1 MVVPMTS
8 GGSGESAHQPHDGL
22 FRRGF
27 GDPKHAGS
35 ELRSVLSAEVA
46 AHIDLEHLEP
56 VAASFVDDYLSQ
68 VHSDLLFRTTFDG
81 DDAYLYFLIEHQ
93 SSPDDLMAF
102 RMLRYQVRIWERHLK
117 TEPTTSGKTGL
128 PMIVP
133 VVLYQ
138 GHRRWT
144 APTDIADIIKVSD
157 HAATAFADLL
167 PHVRYILDDL
177 TVVDEAAMR
186 ARPLTPAARIAA
198 LLLGPASKDA
208 DVTTTL
214 RASLD
219 DWQTVADTEP
229 ALLVVFFTYLLIVGE
244 TQADDITHFAA
255 QLGQE
260 AKEAAV
266 TTAQRLRQEGIEQGI
281 SQGISLGQSQLLV
294 AMLEAR
300 FGELDNDTRLR
311 IEHATAS
318 QIADWSTRFARGAN
332 SISAVVD

>member
-1 MVVPMTS
+1 MTS
-8 GGSGESAHQPHDGL
+8 GGSDERPHQPHDAL
-22 FRRGF
+22 FRRVF
-27 GDPKHAGS
+27 GDPENAGS

-46 AHIDLEHLEP
+46 EHIDLDHLEP
-56 VAASFVDDYLSQ
+56 VAASFVDDNLSQ

-81 DDAYLYFLIEHQ
+81 DDAYLYFLVEHQ

-117 TEPTTSGKTGL
+117 TEPATSGKTGIPL
-128 PMIVP
+128 IVP

-138 GHRRWT
+138 GRRRWN
-144 APTDIADIIKVSD
+144 APTDIADIIKISD
-157 HAATAFADLL
+157 HAATAFTDLL

-177 TVVDEAAMR
+177 TVVDEATMR

-208 DVTTTL
+208 DVTTRL

-219 DWQTVADTEP
+219 DWRAVADDEP
-229 ALLVVFFTYLLIVGE
+229 ALLVVFFTYLLRVGD

-266 TTAQRLRQEGIEQGI
+266 TTAQRLREEGANQARA
-281 SQGISLGQSQLLV
+281 QLLTT
-294 AMLEAR
+294 MLETR
-300 FGELDNDTRLR
+300 FGALDADIRGR
-311 IEHATAS
+311 IERATTD
-318 QIADWSTRFARGAN
+318 QITEWSIRLARGAA
-332 SISAVVD
+332 SLAEILD